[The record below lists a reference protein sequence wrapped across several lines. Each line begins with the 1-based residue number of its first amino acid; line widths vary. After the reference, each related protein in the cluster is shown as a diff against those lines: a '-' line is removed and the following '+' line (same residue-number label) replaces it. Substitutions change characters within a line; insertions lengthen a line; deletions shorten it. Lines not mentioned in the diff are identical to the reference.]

1 MEDLHL
7 TKEFILYQKLHTNSN
22 LPDSS
27 KLMKQLTACLNLTF
41 GFFERWLKQRERKLK
56 RQMKIKCKDKQI
68 VLDALK

>member
-41 GFFERWLKQRERKLK
+41 GFFERWLKQRERKL
-56 RQMKIKCKDKQI
+56 
-68 VLDALK
+68 